1 MQGAILF
8 NHSFPFP
15 LFGFKNQMIQL
26 IRAMN
31 ANLKFTGVYVARLSH
46 NPTCVYGGHFIG
58 SNVFNPIIPNWF
70 FAGEQ
75 QCQWNEKE

>member
-1 MQGAILF
+1 
-8 NHSFPFP
+8 
-15 LFGFKNQMIQL
+15 
-26 IRAMN
+26 MN
-31 ANLKFTGVYVARLSH
+31 ANLKFTGVYVAGLSH

-58 SNVFNPIIPNWF
+58 SNVFNPIIPKWF